1 MARLTAAPRFLRVTE
16 FLEMTGMSR
25 SFIFAQMVEGAFPK
39 HIHLGPRT
47 IALNKREV
55 VLWME
60 AGWHPNAQILI
71 HSHRFQITGSIV
83 PPPFK
88 MFSKGLL
95 ILW

>member
-25 SFIFAQMVEGAFPK
+25 SFIFAQMVEGAFPI
-39 HIHLGPRT
+39 IHLGPRT

-60 AGWHPNAQILI
+60 DRMASKCSNFDSFAQVSNYGINKY
-71 HSHRFQITGSIV
+71 